1 MANPVQLL
9 KNALAMVGYMA
20 SDLIAAQIALLLA
33 SSSKS
38 VKAMLLDGPPGAGK
52 TYLAK
57 CVARVLGV
65 DYVYIQAHP
74 GSCPEDFLYD
84 ANIVQILRG
93 VAGDTSA
100 VRSAEDVIDL
110 GFLPLVFK
118 ASQQG
123 MVVAFV
129 DELDKANPKTDSLF
143 LAALQE
149 GEVVVKG
156 LGRIKANTS
165 NLLLFF
171 TKNNEREVSEPL
183 MRRCRR
189 EYLGFPAADLE
200 MAILTG
206 KVKDGQ
212 IEKALRISEEPVT
225 ELPAE
230 LPEAVARVLITTAN
244 QLRAK
249 QEDLIKAPAT
259 QELMMAGAD
268 AIRLARWG
276 APGLVGQIVFGW
288 LAAYQE
294 DRTILKGIITPE
306 RLGEL
311 LAMAIKSSAAEITRK
326 GINKADDGFVKI

>member
-1 MANPVQLL
+1 MANPIQLL

-52 TYLAK
+52 THLAK

-65 DYVYIQAHP
+65 PYVYVQAHP

-93 VAGDTSA
+93 VAGDASA
-100 VRSAEDVIDL
+100 VRSAEDVIEL

-123 MVVAFV
+123 IVVAFV
-129 DELDKANPKTDSLF
+129 DELDKANPKTDSPF

-212 IEKALRISEEPVT
+212 IEKALRIAEEPV
-225 ELPAE
+225 AE
-230 LPEAVARVLITTAN
+230 LPEAVAQVLITTAN

-276 APGLVGQIVFGW
+276 APGLVGQVVFGW

-294 DRTILKGIITPE
+294 DRVILKGIITPE

-311 LAMAIKSSAAEITRK
+311 LATAIKSSAAEITRK